1 MNDHEERYLKRFKQE
16 LDAAAAIVEDRM
28 PTYGLPARDF
38 EFHVRFAELKIRR
51 VQVTRNKE
59 KIIDDLR
66 DAINYC
72 VFAILSLDDCPGR
85 PDSCYGCEKLED
97 CAYYESCV
105 RGDRDGGEG

>member
-1 MNDHEERYLKRFKQE
+1 MSSAFIERFRRE
-16 LDAAAAIVEDRM
+16 LEAAADIVADRM
-28 PTYGLPARDF
+28 TTYGLPARDF

-51 VQVTRNKE
+51 AQMTLKRE

-72 VFAILSLDDCPGR
+72 VFAILSLDRCPGH

-97 CAYYESCV
+97 CKYYESRV
-105 RGDRDGGEG
+105 RGDRDGAEG